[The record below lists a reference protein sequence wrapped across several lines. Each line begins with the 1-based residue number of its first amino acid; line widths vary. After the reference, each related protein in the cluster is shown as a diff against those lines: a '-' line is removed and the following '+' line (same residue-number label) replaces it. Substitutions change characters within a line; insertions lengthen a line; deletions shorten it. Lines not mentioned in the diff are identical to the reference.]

1 MNRGFLQTIAI
12 VVCAVGLVYAL
23 IVLHR
28 DGTLQRMWGA
38 LTSGGF
44 GGFPL

>member
-12 VVCAVGLVYAL
+12 VICAAGLVYAL
-23 IVLHR
+23 LVLHK
-28 DGTLQRMWGA
+28 DGTLQAMWSA
-38 LTSGGF
+38 LTSSGL

>member
-12 VVCAVGLVYAL
+12 VICAIGLVYTL
-23 IVLHR
+23 IVLYR
-28 DGTLQRMWGA
+28 DGTLQRMWSA
-38 LTSGGF
+38 LTSSGF